1 MKTIKNPYLDKFI
14 DGGGDKWLS
23 ATEMDYKLIHGVL
36 FLNRIDLCVEY
47 SWAVP
52 DKRSLDIITKYSPVV
67 EVGAGTGY
75 WASLLSKNGCDIT
88 TYDIAPVS
96 SGIENQWHT
105 SEPKFEIYEDKVIEK
120 PTNEYFSV
128 IMCDEDFTPDKDKTL
143 MLCWPPY
150 DTPMAVDYLRRYKGN
165 HVIYIGE
172 FDGCNANDDFFG
184 ELSTCWQAIDTHD
197 VPQWYGI
204 HDVLEVYERK

>member
-1 MKTIKNPYLDKFI
+1 MKTIKNPYLDKFTE
-14 DGGGDKWLS
+14 GGGDKWLS
-23 ATEMDYKLIHGVL
+23 ASEMEYNLRHGIPYA
-36 FLNRIDLCVEY
+36 NRIDLCVEY
-47 SWAVP
+47 AWAVP
-52 DKRSLDIITKYSPVV
+52 DKRGLDIITKYSPIC

-88 TYDIAPVS
+88 AYDVAPVS

-105 SEPKFEIYEDKVIEK
+105 KIREET
-120 PTNEYFSV
+120 TNEYFPV
-128 IMCDEDFTPDKDKTL
+128 IMCEEDFTPDKDKTL

-150 DTPMAVDYLRRYKGN
+150 NTSMAVDYLRRYDGDY
-165 HVIYIGE
+165 VIYIGE

-184 ELSTCWQAIDTHD
+184 ELSACWQAIDVYD
-197 VPQWYGI
+197 VPQWDGI